1 MESTA
6 SFVAYITL
14 TVITLVGVGIFVL
27 GRVLVLWYFRVNEAI
42 ETLQRIEMLLG
53 TRLPLPPPQQQPFN
67 QRPAIPHTIAHAPG
81 SHPTRRL

>member
-1 MESTA
+1 MEPA
-6 SFVAYITL
+6 QVVAYVTL
-14 TVITLVGVGIFVL
+14 TVLALVLTGVFVL
-27 GRVLVLWYFRVNEAI
+27 GRMLVLWYFRVNEAI